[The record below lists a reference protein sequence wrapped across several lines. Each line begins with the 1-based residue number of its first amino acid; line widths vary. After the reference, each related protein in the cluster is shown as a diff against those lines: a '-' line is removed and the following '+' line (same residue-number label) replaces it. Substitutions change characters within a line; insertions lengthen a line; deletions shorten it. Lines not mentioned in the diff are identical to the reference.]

1 MFYSINPNNMKLFL
15 LIFAVLLSPAVSS
28 LAQQNKA
35 GNMSKEELLN
45 QSKKEKTTAF
55 VLLGAGAVATG
66 VGAALIGENFCI
78 FGCTDSADRALAV
91 GTGLFVGGGLA
102 MLASI
107 PVFISSSQKSKRA
120 YRIQAV
126 NEPMLIPKEV
136 YQGPRSYPALRVSFP
151 LSR

>member
-1 MFYSINPNNMKLFL
+1 MKFFP
-15 LIFAVLLSPAVSS
+15 LIIAALMSTAVST
-28 LAQQNKA
+28 LAQQK
-35 GNMSKEELLN
+35 KEDNLSRQELLN

-55 VLLGAGAVATG
+55 VLLGAGAVATA
-66 VGAALIGENFCI
+66 VGAALVGENFCI

-91 GTGLFVGGGLA
+91 GTGLFVGGGVA

-107 PVFISSSQKSKRA
+107 PVFISASQKSKRA

-126 NEPMLIPKEV
+126 NEPLLIPRAV
-136 YQGPRSYPALRVSFP
+136 YSNPGSYPALRLSFP